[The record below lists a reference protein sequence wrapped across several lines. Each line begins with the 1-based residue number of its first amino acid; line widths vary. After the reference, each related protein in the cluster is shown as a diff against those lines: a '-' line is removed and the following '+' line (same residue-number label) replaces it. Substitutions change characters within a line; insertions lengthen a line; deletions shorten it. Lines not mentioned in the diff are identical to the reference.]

1 MKVIT
6 GKLLKLPKVCNN
18 RKKYLGTKLSQFG
31 HKSACFSVCFNNL
44 FKDKKKTLD
53 NMLKG

>member
-18 RKKYLGTKLSQFG
+18 RKKYLGTNCERK
-31 HKSACFSVCFNNL
+31 C
-44 FKDKKKTLD
+44 
-53 NMLKG
+53 